1 MSIFTL
7 FKVNRNRG
15 SNQLPAKSA
24 NIAYIYKLGT
34 CILVHFMY
42 KAYMF
47 FSADTFIAYN
57 VSVYTVEKN
66 HKVKRYYIYTTWYPW
81 W

>member
-15 SNQLPAKSA
+15 SNQLPAKFA
-24 NIAYIYKLGT
+24 NIAYIHKLG
-34 CILVHFMY
+34 IYMHFMY

-57 VSVYTVEKN
+57 VSV
-66 HKVKRYYIYTTWYPW
+66 
-81 W
+81 